1 MKEKC
6 FYVLLRIRTCEG
18 FESFGKFNLG
28 NNRKAAEQ
36 VFGEFQGRPEV
47 DENTALTIELME
59 TNNELPLNLNLLAC
73 TLDELA
79 YNTRLIAKEMFKLYN
94 L

>member
-6 FYVLLRIRTCEG
+6 FYVLLRIRTSEG

-47 DENTALTIELME
+47 DEKTALTIELME
-59 TNNELPLNLNLLAC
+59 TNNELPLNLNVLAC

-79 YNTRLIAKEMFKLYN
+79 HNTRLIAKEMFKLYN